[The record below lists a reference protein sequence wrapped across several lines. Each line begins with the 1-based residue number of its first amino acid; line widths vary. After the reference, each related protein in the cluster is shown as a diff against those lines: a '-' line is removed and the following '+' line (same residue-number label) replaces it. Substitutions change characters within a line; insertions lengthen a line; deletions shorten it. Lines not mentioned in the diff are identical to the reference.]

1 MTWAGAGP
9 PVLWFPAL
17 KTRRLGDVDGGS
29 WIQLPSEP
37 LSHDF
42 DGWMSEVAST
52 SLTSKEQEIKAY
64 SARYE

>member
-1 MTWAGAGP
+1 
-9 PVLWFPAL
+9 
-17 KTRRLGDVDGGS
+17 VDGGS

-64 SARYE
+64 SARYQ